1 MSYEFKQ
8 ELKLTQKLLLTPQ
21 LRLAIKLLQLSRQ
34 ELVELV
40 REELEKNPVLEDGRL
55 DVDEVPM
62 PESRT
67 VEVEWQ
73 DYLEGLDDYTVRTG
87 LGGIDNS
94 EDDYRE
100 GLLERVSS
108 FETTLKEHLMWQLNS
123 SSLNEREKKIGEFII
138 GNIDEDG
145 YLRMLERGSMDDETY
160 REATVKEIAN
170 SIGVSP
176 KEVEYVLDVIQ
187 EFTPSG
193 VGAITLRECLL
204 IQIQQK
210 NIDPIAARIVEDH
223 LGLLA
228 KRDYKGIA
236 KSLGVDEETV
246 IRGARLISELLN
258 PVPGAGF
265 GRDEAR
271 TIVPDAYVYKVGDE
285 YLVVLNEDGLPK
297 LNISSYYKK
306 LIDNNEF
313 ATKEV
318 KEYIRDKFHSA
329 VWLIKSIHQRQ
340 RTMKRVVESI
350 VKFQRDFL
358 DRGLRY
364 LKPLVLSDVA
374 RDIGMHESTISRVT
388 TNKYVQTP
396 RGIFELKYFFSTGVG
411 SSNGAI
417 TPEYV
422 KEKLKEIIEAEDP
435 ANPLTDQQIVEKL
448 KECNITVAR
457 RTVAKY
463 REELGYLSSS
473 RRKRP

>member
-55 DVDEVPM
+55 DVDDVPP
-62 PESRT
+62 PETRPT
-67 VEVEWQ
+67 EVEWQ
-73 DYLEGLDDYTVRTG
+73 DYLEGLDDYNVRAG
-87 LGGIDNS
+87 LGGINTS
-94 EDDYRE
+94 EEDYRD
-100 GLLERVSS
+100 GLIERLSS

-123 SSLNEREKKIGEFII
+123 SQLNEREKKIGEFII

-145 YLRMLERGSMDDETY
+145 YLRMIERGNLDDETY
-160 REATVKEIAN
+160 RALTIKEIAT
-170 SIGVSP
+170 SIEVSP
-176 KEVEYVLDVIQ
+176 REVEYVLDVIQ
-187 EFTPSG
+187 EFTPPG
-193 VGAITLRECLL
+193 VGAITLKECLL
-204 IQIQQK
+204 IQIHQK
-210 NIDPIAARIVEDH
+210 NIDPIVVPIVEDH
-223 LGLLA
+223 LELLA
-228 KRDYKGIA
+228 RKDYKAIA
-236 KSLGVDEETV
+236 RSLGVDEKEV
-246 IRGARLISELLN
+246 MRGARLVSELLN

-271 TIVPDAYVYKVGDE
+271 AVVPDAYVYKVGDE

-306 LIDNNEF
+306 LIENNEL

-318 KEYIRDKFHSA
+318 REYIKDKFHSA

-340 RTMKRVVESI
+340 RTLKRVVESI
-350 VKFQRDFL
+350 IGFQRDFL

-374 RDIGMHESTISRVT
+374 KDIGMHESTISRVT

-396 RGIFELKYFFSTGVG
+396 RGIFELKYFFSTGV
-411 SSNGAI
+411 SSSTGVI

-435 ANPLTDQQIVEKL
+435 SNPLTDQQIVERL
-448 KECNITVAR
+448 KRFNITVAR

>member
-21 LRLAIKLLQLSRQ
+21 LKLAIKLLQLSRH

-55 DVDEVPM
+55 DADEVPT

-67 VEVEWQ
+67 VEMEWQ
-73 DYLEGLDDYTVRTG
+73 DYLEGLGDYTVRTG
-87 LGGIDNS
+87 LGGIDS
-94 EDDYRE
+94 SDEDYRE
-100 GLLERVSS
+100 GLLERFSS
-108 FETTLKEHLMWQLNS
+108 SETTLKEHLVWQLNS

-145 YLRMLERGSMDDETY
+145 YLRMVERGGMDDETY
-160 REATVKEIAN
+160 RGATIKEIAN

-193 VGAITLRECLL
+193 VAAVTLKECLL
-204 IQIQQK
+204 IQIHQK
-210 NIDPIAARIVEDH
+210 NMDPIAASIVDGH
-223 LGLLA
+223 LEMLA
-228 KRDYKGIA
+228 KRDYKGMA
-236 KSLGVDEETV
+236 KSIGVDEDEIV
-246 IRGARLISELLN
+246 RGARLVSELLN

-271 TIVPDAYVYKVGDE
+271 AIVPDVYVYKVGDE

-306 LIDNNEF
+306 LIDNNEL

-318 KEYIRDKFHSA
+318 KEYIKDKFHSA

-340 RTMKRVVESI
+340 RTLKRVVESI
-350 VKFQRDFL
+350 VRFQREFL

-374 RDIGMHESTISRVT
+374 KDIGMHESTISRVT

-396 RGIFELKYFFSTGVG
+396 RGIFELKYFFSTGV
-411 SSNGAI
+411 SSVSGTI

-422 KEKLKEIIEAEDP
+422 KEKLREIIDAEDP
-435 ANPLTDQQIVEKL
+435 ANPLTDQQIVERL
-448 KECNITVAR
+448 KACNITVAR

-463 REELGYLSSS
+463 REELGYLSSN